1 MWKKAVLPTSVERGR
16 SWRSGP
22 DKVRGS
28 STAVIA
34 PVVPGRH
41 RRAGSRHAP
50 ARGLVLRKAVQT
62 LLVKLR
68 IGDRSTLP
76 AHARLSEAAAA
87 FQQAIVPFAFHD
99 APPHRPVPGRGALR
113 SVAHD
118 LGIADTS
125 PRWLRRVVPR
135 C

>member
-1 MWKKAVLPTSVERGR
+1 MAR
-16 SWRSGP
+16 
-22 DKVRGS
+22 
-28 STAVIA
+28 
-34 PVVPGRH
+34 VVPGRN

-50 ARGLVLRKAVQT
+50 ARGLVLRKAIQT

-87 FQQAIVPFAFHD
+87 FQQAIVPFDFYD
-99 APPHRPVPGRGALR
+99 VPPRRPLRGRGALR
-113 SVAHD
+113 SVGHD